1 MDKKSH
7 SWETPNKGSIE
18 SAQTVDPKEVLKNL
32 GLKNVNGLIYAEL
45 IINSIRNKI
54 NSLVNMINNNT
65 ETQLDPSFR
74 TGQFHIDGFSEP

>member
-1 MDKKSH
+1 M
-7 SWETPNKGSIE
+7 
-18 SAQTVDPKEVLKNL
+18 

-54 NSLVNMINNNT
+54 NSLVNMINNNI

-74 TGQFHIDGFSEP
+74 TGQFHIDGLSEP